1 MISPKDYRDYNTLR
15 IYSAE
20 TGKSIFTALV
30 DSMPSISIENE
41 VFNMESKSGIASM
54 IGTLMAVGG
63 KGSRLISNEV
73 HAYKGM
79 SMQNFSLVCYLVNDL
94 KGYGFDNYSE
104 LIDWF
109 APSKSLNDAKELAR
123 VLRAVSAVQ
132 FSNNLGITSA
142 SAELLGMALGG
153 IPFVGG
159 FAQPLAE
166 MMAKFTAGGIAY
178 AYKPDENDLDV
189 EAEDEDGFFEALK
202 NIMQMRLLYQEPYYM
217 IPPLQLTSNNNNE
230 INGLNFYIGKENDV
244 IYKFDNYYIE
254 TLAVELGDI
263 TEIKDS
269 GGNSMYMQ
277 LTLGLK
283 TCYTPHDA
291 NLNIFGR

>member
-20 TGKSIFTALV
+20 TGKPIFTALV

-132 FSNNLGITSA
+132 FSNNIGVTSA

-166 MMAKFTAGGIAY
+166 MMSKFTAGGIAY
-178 AYKPDENDLDV
+178 AYKPEENDLDV
-189 EAEDEDGFFEALK
+189 EAEDEEGFFEALK
-202 NIMQMRLLYQEPYYM
+202 NIIQMRLLYQEPYYM

-254 TLAVELGDI
+254 SLAVELGDI
-263 TEIKDS
+263 TEIKEK

-291 NLNIFGR
+291 NLNIFG

>member
-20 TGKSIFTALV
+20 TGKPIFTALV

-132 FSNNLGITSA
+132 FSNNIGIASA
-142 SAELLGMALGG
+142 EAELLGMALGG
-153 IPFVGG
+153 LPFVGG

-166 MMAKFTAGGIAY
+166 LMAKFTAGGIAY
-178 AYKPDENDLDV
+178 AYKPEDNDLDV

-217 IPPLQLTSNNNNE
+217 IPPMQLTSNNNNE

-254 TLAVELGDI
+254 SLAVELGDI
-263 TEIKDS
+263 TEIKDK

-291 NLNIFGR
+291 NLNIFG